1 MKIRGQRLFLVFFL
15 LCFSVTASAGL
26 FSSAKKGS
34 TTTTTETTIDV
45 NVQTESGIKADFGYD
60 PSLVV
65 SEESESSSFAPPAS
79 DISVVFLGNLFGLV
93 DGVLHGS
100 GSQMMGIIFN
110 VFNSAVLA
118 MGGVVMMYIII
129 VSTMNTAHEG
139 QMLGQKWSS
148 IWVPVR
154 ATMGLALLIPKSSGY
169 CLMQI
174 FVMWV
179 VVQGVGI
186 ADKVWGTALDYLN
199 RGGVIMQAQIDPT
212 LSRQAGIEEG
222 STDNSVIDGASTIFY
237 GQVCM
242 QALQIQLE
250 NQRKLDLDA
259 KKEDSGPCAGQ
270 PSELMQQFCDN
281 SVPDFIGSVDP
292 LNATPSND
300 SYSVQMPNFDSEP
313 YSKLNGVC
321 GTLRW
326 SAFDISALTENQS
339 TSTRTT
345 TTTDTT
351 TTTTTTTKSGGR
363 SGWGFNEEEAYEEGV
378 TEQAEL
384 IGRAMQ
390 TSKNN
395 VEAAGPLEAR
405 ATIPG
410 SPVGKVYAGLFG
422 GKRGSKTTT
431 EVTTETT
438 RDVQSELYT
447 PPPEDAVFTLSASD
461 FDILKRSRQAAIA
474 QMYTTLASTA
484 RTIVANDP
492 EITSNSGDASNY
504 ASPVADYQ
512 FGVPQTSVYGA
523 CLNTGADCPYWGKLP
538 GSSAPLLLDGTE
550 LQDAVTDYNAV
561 MQPALKL
568 LSDFKNKNK
577 AREGR
582 AFIEESKRSG
592 WILAGSYF
600 FQLVRLND
608 SATATSNNVDAHSG
622 LGTSTF
628 ALDGINGVCTSEH
641 DFNALCDFFSGTETK
656 VNQIIA
662 LFRGA
667 SGLSVPQANLSVSDL
682 DRIPNDETIK
692 SPEAASTVYGY
703 ANNAMLIDLP
713 GQSGLAPKKLGINLE
728 KLKVKVNIDRMS
740 KKTGIDC
747 GFSIKI
753 PAVKRI
759 CIGRALET
767 FGWDMAR
774 GITNAFVDGLN
785 IATNF
790 ALDKILLL
798 PLQHFMSI
806 FSESMEVITT
816 PGTNP
821 VLALAVMG
829 VKYIN
834 MSMDTWMGIVLVI
847 LAVGWIPQIGP
858 FIMMALPLFMVWIGI
873 MVGIGFTTAYY
884 IPFLPYMIFTFGA
897 LAWFIAVIEAMAAA
911 PLVALGI
918 SHPEGHDAL
927 GKSEQGL
934 MILLNVFLR
943 PAMMVIGFIA
953 SIAMCYVGVW
963 LLNSGFSNVVEYL
976 RSADVWAATES
987 WSITST
993 GVPWS
998 SMFGFFFVIIIYTM
1012 IYLTLVEKS
1021 FSLIAVLPDKVLRW
1035 VGGQAEGVGQEA
1047 SQWTSETKQ
1056 QVGKAA
1062 DAADKASGAIQKGM
1076 AGMAVDVGKG
1086 VQDKIGAGLSAAKS
1100 KLTPGK

>member
-34 TTTTTETTIDV
+34 TTTTPETTIDV
-45 NVQTESGIKADFGYD
+45 NVQTESGIQADFGYD

-212 LSRQAGIEEG
+212 LSRQAGIEKD
-222 STDNSVIDGASTIFY
+222 STDNTDNTDNSVIDGASTILY

-281 SVPDFIGSVDP
+281 SVPDFISSVDP
-292 LNATPSND
+292 LNAKPSND
-300 SYSVQMPNFDSEP
+300 SYSVVMPNFDSEP

-326 SAFDISALTENQS
+326 SAFDISTLTENQS
-339 TSTRTT
+339 TLTRKTT
-345 TTTDTT
+345 TKI
-351 TTTTTTTKSGGR
+351 KSGGR
-363 SGWGFNEEEAYEEGV
+363 SGWGFNEEEAYEEGF

-384 IGRAMQ
+384 ISRAMQ

-410 SPVGKVYAGLFG
+410 SPVGNVYAGLFG
-422 GKRGSKTTT
+422 KKKSRKTKAVVTSDTT
-431 EVTTETT
+431 S
-438 RDVQSELYT
+438 DVQSKLYT

-523 CLNTGADCPYWGKLP
+523 CLSTGADCPYWGKLP

-568 LSDFKNKNK
+568 LSDFSDKNK
-577 AREGR
+577 ARSGR
-582 AFIEESKRSG
+582 AFIEKSKRSG

-600 FQLVRLND
+600 FHLVRLND
-608 SATATSNNVDAHSG
+608 SATATSDKVDAHSG

-628 ALDGINGVCTSEH
+628 ALDDLIGVCAEG
-641 DFNALCDFFSGTETK
+641 DVKVLCDFFGGTETK
-656 VNQIIA
+656 TNQIVA
-662 LFRGA
+662 LFKGSA
-667 SGLSVPQANLSVSDL
+667 ELSVPQSDL
-682 DRIPNDETIK
+682 SDLNLYRIPNDETIK
-692 SPEAASTVYGY
+692 SPAAASTVYGY

-713 GQSGLAPKKLGINLE
+713 GQSGLQAENMGLKFPKFKFKMKMDKVSLGRQTCNDSRLPVIRWRPCIEENFMNAVNKVAE
-728 KLKVKVNIDRMS
+728 VMMNQFILK
-740 KKTGIDC
+740 
-747 GFSIKI
+747 
-753 PAVKRI
+753 
-759 CIGRALET
+759 
-767 FGWDMAR
+767 
-774 GITNAFVDGLN
+774 
-785 IATNF
+785 
-790 ALDKILLL
+790 LDKVGNAVLNNVLIL
-798 PLQHFMSI
+798 PLQHLSI
-806 FSESMEVITT
+806 IFNESLKVITT

-834 MSMDTWMGIVLVI
+834 MSMDTWMSIVLVVLPI
-847 LAVGWIPQIGP
+847 SLIPTVGAGIAS
-858 FIMMALPLFMVWIGI
+858 FLMMVLPLFMVWIGI

-943 PAMMVIGFIA
+943 PSMMVIGFIA

-963 LLNSGFSNVVEYL
+963 LLNSGVSNVIDYL
-976 RSADVWAATES
+976 RTAAVWAATES
-987 WSITST
+987 WSATST
-993 GVPWS
+993 AIPWAS
-998 SMFGFFFVIIIYTM
+998 VFGSFFVVIIYTM

-1047 SQWTSETKQ
+1047 SQWTSDTKQ
-1056 QVGKAA
+1056 QLGKAA

-1076 AGMAVDVGKG
+1076 GGMAVDVGKAAQEKLSG
-1086 VQDKIGAGLSAAKS
+1086 GGSKSGASMK
-1100 KLTPGK
+1100 